1 MQELSLFEIF
11 LSVEAMVITGV
22 LAYLVLNQRLTAF
35 SSVRN
40 LFFLAYATF
49 ALVVGSEL
57 GLYFIDNTVNASMLM
72 RIELTSIL
80 VLSILL
86 GLAATIISLKA
97 KQRLTPYVDMSIYRE
112 MFRRPSFLFSLG
124 SGTIALFL
132 IWFVFSFDFTIGE
145 KIISGKPV
153 LFPQFKL
160 AELGIF
166 SLVLVGMVWNQTSV
180 LSKDIVSAYPES
192 VSKIIRKTGILWMAM
207 AVILFV
213 FNGVLRVY
221 DLNLVE
227 YGHLLNNLVLG
238 YLAIQ
243 YTKPTG
249 LMDFFA
255 TNYQMPSK
263 VTTESK
269 SVMSSAFL
277 GPDAPHKRI
286 LFKVD
291 SVSNYTE
298 QLLYFLDSS
307 SGPSMAV
314 TYEGSS
320 LSESVGQSVKTI
332 ELSLSGDRISVAGE
346 NRLKAGMT
354 SKNVYEIL
362 KWAIDSNPKGRLIID
377 GLSHFILLL
386 GHDEVYSFV
395 TFASELCHKQ
405 NTQLL
410 FVVNKQAHNSD
421 MLSGLEGIS
430 DYVVEVDKNK
440 AKTVKPDQNT
450 VLVP

>member
-11 LSVEAMVITGV
+11 LSVEAIVITGV
-22 LAYLVLNQRLTAF
+22 LAYLVLNQKLTAF

-49 ALVVGSEL
+49 ALVIGSEL
-57 GLYFIDNTVNASMLM
+57 GLYFVDNTLNASMLM
-72 RIELTSIL
+72 RIELSSII

-86 GLAATIISLKA
+86 ALSATIISLKA
-97 KQRLTPYVDMSIYRE
+97 KQRLAPYIELSIYRE
-112 MFRRPSFLFSLG
+112 MLRRPSFLFSIG
-124 SGTIALFL
+124 SGAIALFL

-145 KIISGKPV
+145 KIISGKAV

-160 AELGIF
+160 IEVASLT
-166 SLVLVGMVWNQTSV
+166 LVLVGLVWNQYSV

-192 VSKIIRKTGILWMAM
+192 VSKIIRKTGILWMAV
-207 AVILFV
+207 AAILFI

-227 YGHLLNNLVLG
+227 YGHLFNNLVLG

-255 TNYQMPSK
+255 TNYHMPSQ
-263 VTTESK
+263 VTVQSR
-269 SVMSSAFL
+269 SVMSPAFL
-277 GPDAPHKRI
+277 GPDISHKRI

-291 SVSNYTE
+291 AVSDYSE
-298 QLLYFLDSS
+298 QLLYYLDSS
-307 SGPSMAV
+307 SGPAIAV

-320 LSESVGQSVKTI
+320 LSESVSPPVKTI
-332 ELSLSGDRISVAGE
+332 ELSLSGDRIEVEGE
-346 NRLKAGMT
+346 DRLKAGLT

-362 KWAIDSNPKGRLIID
+362 KWAIDSNPKGRLVID

-386 GHDEVYSFV
+386 GQDEVYSFV

-421 MLSGLEGIS
+421 VLGGLEGIS
-430 DYVVEVDKNK
+430 DYVVELDKNR
-440 AKTVKPDQNT
+440 AKTVKPDRDT